1 MPYPALPPEPPALVS
16 ASESVTP
23 PCAPDAATAPPNQ
36 PPCAHAAQQLQPL
49 HAQPFVAP
57 LSQQPFS
64 IPKTSEE
71 VAQPAAENAES
82 ESPAADSPE
91 TNNLADPPTVEPNP
105 SSNRERP
112 PDAAKVLEVTSD
124 RQDFDTLKKVLFAI
138 GDVLLRFQEAEL
150 TADRIKTTVTD
161 QQVVAEGKV
170 KLTRG
175 NQILQG
181 ERLEYNLAQNRG
193 TFFKT
198 SGTIS
203 FPTSDRDFSLDTPN
217 TNTTGSTPLNPL
229 SDPRQTDQS
238 NVTSKS
244 GTQTIR
250 FTADRIEFSQGNWVA
265 TNIRITNDP
274 FSPPELEIRANQA
287 ILTQVSPTEDR
298 LQLKGA
304 RLVFDQKVSIP
315 LLQPS
320 VRIGQGRRDPL
331 RVQVGFDDRD
341 RGGLFVGGRFSPLS
355 GDNLN
360 LTITPQ
366 LFVQRL
372 IDRKFDLTNP
382 DVYGFTVGFG
392 SRLGET
398 TTFDAFLSF
407 NTIDLTN
414 LADRFRGRLRLQQQV
429 GDHLLSLES
438 AYRERTL
445 SGSLGEQEVLSR
457 NGAILTSPLYRL
469 GKSGLDLNYQLS
481 AEYITALT
489 ERADLNSPAG
499 IGRFQGSIGLSR
511 AFTLW
516 TGKTLPPT
524 ATEGLRY
531 TPEPVQPNL
540 RLVTGL
546 SSTTSTYTTGDT
558 QATLVGSVRLEGQ
571 FGHFSRPAFDYTSF
585 NLGYAQVLR
594 SGTSPF
600 AFDRVVDEKVLSAG
614 ILQHIYGPFR
624 LGVQTSLNVDTGE
637 FFNTDIILDYSRR
650 TYGVTL
656 RYTPEAESISLLFRI
671 GGFNWVGNRGPLD
684 SPEFGVV
691 ETGVQ
696 ETNDSF

>member
-1 MPYPALPPEPPALVS
+1 MPYPALPPEPPALIS
-16 ASESVTP
+16 ASESTTP
-23 PCAPDAATAPPNQ
+23 KPCDSETATGPPNQ
-36 PPCAHAAQQLQPL
+36 PCDRAAQLQPL

-57 LSQQPFS
+57 LSQQPLS
-64 IPKTSEE
+64 NPTISDE
-71 VAQPAAENAES
+71 VTQPETESSAAET
-82 ESPAADSPE
+82 PE
-91 TNNLADPPTVEPNP
+91 TNNPAAPAPVESDPP
-105 SSNRERP
+105 SNSDRP
-112 PDAAKVLEVTSD
+112 PDAAKVLEVTSN
-124 RQDFDTLKKVLFAI
+124 RQDFDTFKKVLSAI
-138 GDVLLRFQEAEL
+138 GNVLLRFQDAEL

-161 QQVVAEGKV
+161 RQVIAEGKV

-181 ERLEYNLAQNRG
+181 DRLEYNLEQNRG

-229 SDPRQTDQS
+229 SDPRQTDQT
-238 NVTSKS
+238 NVTSQS

-298 LQLKGA
+298 LKLKGA

-320 VRIGQGRRDPL
+320 VRIGRGSRDPL

-341 RGGLFVGGRFSPLS
+341 RGGLFVGGRFSPLA

-372 IDRKFDLTNP
+372 IDRQFDLTDP

-392 SRLGET
+392 SRLTST

-407 NTIDLTN
+407 NTIDVTN
-414 LADRFRGRLRLQQQV
+414 LADKFRGRLRLQQQV

-438 AYRERTL
+438 AYRERNL

-457 NGAILTSPLYRL
+457 NGAILTSPIYRL
-469 GKSGLDLNYQLS
+469 GKSGIDLNYRLS

-489 ERADLNSPAG
+489 ERPDLNSPVG
-499 IGRFQGSIGLSR
+499 IGRFQGSVGLSR
-511 AFTLW
+511 TFMLW

-531 TPEPVQPNL
+531 TPQPVQPNL

-571 FGHFSRPAFDYTSF
+571 VGHFSRPYFDYTSF

-656 RYTPEAESISLLFRI
+656 RYTPEAESISLLFRV

-696 ETNDSF
+696 ETNDSL